1 MKPAQMPSGPAPWL
15 LRPLVSLMR
24 GVRRRLRALFG
35 RAPGPRHGPCDV
47 CGALLLVGAI
57 TGAAVLGAPPLLTVG
72 GGVGVAVLFVGARSW
87 VVVQEQQAA

>member
-1 MKPAQMPSGPAPWL
+1 
-15 LRPLVSLMR
+15 
-24 GVRRRLRALFG
+24 
-35 RAPGPRHGPCDV
+35 V